1 MQNIERWIN
10 ARREEEGKH
19 KKAQNGTR
27 GIKQIML
34 SEFQRVAV
42 E

>member
-1 MQNIERWIN
+1 MQNTELWIN
-10 ARREEEGKH
+10 VRQEEEGKH

-34 SEFQRVAV
+34 REFQRIAC
-42 E
+42 